1 MVALE
6 SYNIIRRDRRE
17 TEHGGVCAYIKNTIK
32 FAVVEDLEDPS
43 FEALWIQISPT
54 RLPRGFSSILL
65 GTFYHPPSANDSAFL
80 EYLERC
86 LSSIETRFSNCG
98 FCLVGDF
105 NRLQTTRLRN
115 NYNLK
120 QIVNFP
126 TRGERTLDLV
136 LTNLQDH
143 CETPTQ
149 RPPLALSDHMS
160 IEVRAKVRIKSNNST
175 STIRS
180 RDMRPSKRIAMR
192 TYLESVDMD
201 TILNSADSCE
211 GKTLLLEQIIKTGL
225 HHVMPMR
232 TRKVHSTEPPWI
244 TSSLKNLLQKRQSA
258 LSRGDDQMFRELRNR
273 VNRERKMC
281 RANYYQAKV
290 QHLSGGKK

>member
-1 MVALE
+1 M
-6 SYNIIRRDRRE
+6 
-17 TEHGGVCAYIKNTIK
+17 
-32 FAVVEDLEDPS
+32 
-43 FEALWIQISPT
+43 
-54 RLPRGFSSILL
+54 
-65 GTFYHPPSANDSAFL
+65 
-80 EYLERC
+80 
-86 LSSIETRFSNCG
+86 
-98 FCLVGDF
+98 
-105 NRLQTTRLRN
+105 
-115 NYNLK
+115 
-120 QIVNFP
+120 NFP

-149 RPPLALSDHMS
+149 RPPLGLSDHMS

-175 STIRS
+175 STIQP
-180 RDMRPSKRIAMR
+180 RDMCSSKRLAMC
-192 TYLESVDMD
+192 TYLESVDLD

-225 HHVMPMR
+225 DHVMPMR

-290 QHLSGGKK
+290 QHLKKCKPSEWWKEVKKLSGCSLAFTAQSDTLKSL